1 LLNIIKFLFCGIISS
16 LLFPPFFLFPLGFFV
31 FPYLFYLISNNK
43 NFTNRKINFTT
54 LGFIY
59 GIGLNSGILFW
70 INEPLLLDESTRKF
84 SYIAY
89 LLIIYCSLFYALS
102 FFILSFLKNNF
113 STLIM
118 IPIVFVL
125 AEILRENLFF
135 GFPWVSFASVAL
147 VNNKIS
153 NLAFYFGTYGLSYC
167 LLIFFLVP
175 SLLIFLFKKQFIL
188 YSKIYLSCILAIIF
202 FSTTLLI
209 IRFFDTENNNLNK
222 ISISLNQLNISQLN
236 RTNADEVEKRLEL
249 IKQTISDNPS
259 DLVVFSENDFP
270 QIVTKNVD
278 IEQYQT
284 LLKDNQTV
292 ILGGIRKENSKYYNS
307 LFKINKKSYSYFD
320 KKILVPFGEFLPFR
334 KYLNFLDVIVGDND
348 FEKGKKI
355 RHMNLNSSIGFLPV
369 ICYEI
374 IFFNYLLDEN
384 NFKDPLMINI
394 TNDAWFGSLS
404 GPYQHLYHSILRSIE
419 FNKFLIRVSN
429 NGVSVVVNNYGKVI
443 NQIPLNTKGKINMD
457 INIPD
462 DLYNY
467 TKFHKL
473 IYLVLLIIFVIS
485 LSINKK
491 NE

>member
-1 LLNIIKFLFCGIISS
+1 MLNIIKFLFCGIISS
-16 LLFPPFFLFPLGFFV
+16 LLFPPFFLLPLGFFV

-43 NFTNRKINFTT
+43 FFKNRKINFTT
-54 LGFIY
+54 FGFIY

-70 INEPLLLDESTRKF
+70 INEPLLLDESTRNF
-84 SYIAY
+84 SYISY
-89 LLIIYCSLFYALS
+89 LLIIYCSLFYALA
-102 FFILSFLKNNF
+102 FLILSFLKNNF

-125 AEILRENLFF
+125 AEILRANLFF
-135 GFPWVSFASVAL
+135 GFPWISFASVAL

-153 NLAFYFGTYGLSYC
+153 NLAFYFGTYGLSYY
-167 LLIFFLVP
+167 LLIVFLIP
-175 SLLIFLFKKQFIL
+175 SLLIFLLKKQFIL
-188 YSKIYLSCILAIIF
+188 YSKIYLSCIITIIF
-202 FSTTLLI
+202 FSTILI
-209 IRFFDTENNNLNK
+209 ITRFSDTENNNLNK

-236 RTNADEVEKRLEL
+236 RTSSEEVEQRLRL
-249 IKQTISDNPS
+249 IRQTILNNPS

-270 QIVTKNVD
+270 QIVATNED

-284 LLKDNQTV
+284 LLKDNQTI
-292 ILGGIRKENSKYYNS
+292 ILGGIRKDNNEYFNS
-307 LFKINKKSYSYFD
+307 LFKINKNSFSYFD

-348 FEKGKKI
+348 FEKGNKI
-355 RHMNLNSSIGFLPV
+355 RHMDLNSSIGFLPV

-374 IFFNYLLDEN
+374 IFFNHLLDEH
-384 NFKDPLMINI
+384 NFNDPLIINI

-404 GPYQHLYHSILRSIE
+404 GPHQHLYHSILRSIE

-429 NGVSVVVNNYGKVI
+429 NGVSVVVDNYGKVI
-443 NQIPLNTKGKINMD
+443 DKIPLNTKGKINMD

-462 DLYNY
+462 NLYNY
-467 TKFHKL
+467 TKFHKI
-473 IYLVLLIIFVIS
+473 IYLVLLITFVIS